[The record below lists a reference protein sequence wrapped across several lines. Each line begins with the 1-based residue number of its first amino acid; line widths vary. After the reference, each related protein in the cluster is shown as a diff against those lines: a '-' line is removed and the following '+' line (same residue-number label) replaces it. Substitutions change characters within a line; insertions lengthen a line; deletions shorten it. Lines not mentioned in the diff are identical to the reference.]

1 MSSEPA
7 AYNPHHHPGLKFYR
21 NALSALH
28 DAGIPFVVGGA
39 YAYSHYVSIARET
52 KDFDIFIHPHDVERA
67 LGELR
72 RRHYRTELAFP
83 HWLGE
88 GLVRRGLHGSH
99 LRLREWRRDAWTTTG
114 SRMRRRPTCSA
125 CACGCSRSEEMIWS
139 KAFVMER
146 ERSDAADVAH
156 LLLKCSGSIDWD
168 RLIARFGQRWRVLF
182 AHLVLFGF
190 VYPSERTRVPARV
203 VRELWARLEGELT
216 ADAAERVCHGT
227 ILSREQ
233 YLIDVE
239 QWEYAGRA
247 HRPARHDVGG
257 GRRALD
263 GGNRSWALMTRPGKH
278 VAPANCRGGR
288 PRPAA
293 RNADAGS
300 VDRDA
305 RLPLGAGGRAAAR
318 GQAGTA
324 PPGAAVAVPARQL
337 REFSVTAYCTGR
349 VTQSGARVKPGMAA
363 ADPRGAA
370 GGIDPPGRRP
380 GEGLRWHL
388 HRDRHRPRD
397 QRAGAGPLPGQL
409 QRGRAVRAAH
419 DAGGG
424 DSPRVGPEGH
434 APGPAARQP
443 VDRYRSSRVRRP
455 IAALCCQAT
464 SPDVTK
470 SSTSETILVVLCFV
484 RAAWGIAAANP

>member
-21 NALSALH
+21 NALTALH

-83 HWLGE
+83 HWLAKAWSGE
-88 GLVRRGLHGSH
+88 TFMDLIFSSGNGVVTVDDDWFTHAPEADVLGMRVRLQ
-99 LRLREWRRDAWTTTG
+99 
-114 SRMRRRPTCSA
+114 PV
-125 CACGCSRSEEMIWS
+125 EEMIWS

-239 QWEYAGRA
+239 QWEYA
-247 HRPARHDVGG
+247 
-257 GRRALD
+257 
-263 GGNRSWALMTRPGKH
+263 
-278 VAPANCRGGR
+278 
-288 PRPAA
+288 
-293 RNADAGS
+293 
-300 VDRDA
+300 DA
-305 RLPLGAGGRAAAR
+305 RIAPR
-318 GQAGTA
+318 GTM
-324 PPGAAVAVPARQL
+324 
-337 REFSVTAYCTGR
+337 S
-349 VTQSGARVKPGMAA
+349 A
-363 ADPRGAA
+363 ADVAHWTAA
-370 GGIDPPGRRP
+370 ID
-380 GEGLRWHL
+380 H
-388 HRDRHRPRD
+388 
-397 QRAGAGPLPGQL
+397 
-409 QRGRAVRAAH
+409 
-419 DAGGG
+419 
-424 DSPRVGPEGH
+424 GH
-434 APGPAARQP
+434 
-443 VDRYRSSRVRRP
+443 
-455 IAALCCQAT
+455 
-464 SPDVTK
+464 
-470 SSTSETILVVLCFV
+470 
-484 RAAWGIAAANP
+484 